1 MHTVTVSREVPAP
14 PDAVRERMQ
23 DVGAFMRAAGFD
35 EVVAEGDRI
44 ELTNGVGIAT
54 IELDLELVEEPD
66 AALAYRQRDGI
77 FEEMVTRYT
86 LEPIEDGT
94 EVTAETE
101 FAIDVALVG
110 KLLDSTVIQRQRR
123 RELEQQFDWLEAEF
137 AGRTA
142 QTE

>member
-1 MHTVTVSREVPAP
+1 MNSVSVSREIAAP
-14 PDAVRERMQ
+14 PDAIRERM
-23 DVGAFMRAAGFD
+23 DDLGPFMRAAAFD
-35 EVVAEGDRI
+35 EVVVEGDRI
-44 ELTNGVGIAT
+44 ELANGVGIAT
-54 IELDLELVEEPD
+54 IELSLELIDEPD
-66 AALAYRQRDGI
+66 AALAYRQREGI

-86 LEPIEDGT
+86 LDPVEDGT

-123 RELEQQFDWLEAEF
+123 RELEQQFDWLEQEF
-137 AGRTA
+137 AG